1 MDARMKIIIAV
12 FLLVIVFYFLQF
24 MLEFVK
30 KKEHFTSSYF
40 DDAENYEDKRR
51 VEHFAEDAPKAPAA
65 SAPKPPEPSENNKPY
80 ELRIFILDE
89 IEKLNISD
97 KTIKGNVME
106 TLFSETTMKELE
118 GMTKD
123 QRIAKV
129 KAVYDSSKKTEAPAA
144 PAKQSYDNMPTTGQG
159 KVAQESA
166 PKDHFI
172 EESIKSYFSNT
183 VEEPKEPVQSPAKKE
198 KFDDSGFH
206 TKVQKAS
213 EKLDVVI
220 DNLKEMKGLLSGKES
235 YVGPD
240 PPKLPKDPFLVEGFE
255 NIRAYAY
262 Y

>member
-1 MDARMKIIIAV
+1 MKIIIAV

-24 MLEFVK
+24 MLEFLK

-40 DDAENYEDKRR
+40 DDSENYEDRR
-51 VEHFAEDAPKAPAA
+51 SVEHFEEAAPKAAPKAPE
-65 SAPKPPEPSENNKPY
+65 SNENSKPY

-106 TLFSETTMKELE
+106 ALFSETTMKEMD
-118 GMTKD
+118 GMTKE

-129 KAVYDSSKKTEAPAA
+129 KAVYDISNKAAPAA
-144 PAKQSYDNMPTTGQG
+144 APAATPAAKPATTGEG
-159 KVAQESA
+159 KVKQEVK
-166 PKDHFI
+166 KDHFI

-183 VEEPKEPVQSPAKKE
+183 VEEPNEPTQKEQYN
-198 KFDDSGFH
+198 DGGLQ

-220 DNLKEMKGLLSGKES
+220 DNLKEMKGILSGKENYS
-235 YVGPD
+235 GPEI
-240 PPKLPKDPFLVEGFE
+240 PKMPKDPFLVEGFE
-255 NIRAYAY
+255 NIRGYAY

>member
-24 MLEFVK
+24 MLEFLK

-40 DDAENYEDKRR
+40 DDSENYEDRR
-51 VEHFAEDAPKAPAA
+51 SVEHFEEAAPKAAEAAKPAEAPKAPE
-65 SAPKPPEPSENNKPY
+65 SSENSKPY

-106 TLFSETTMKELE
+106 ALFSETTMKEME
-118 GMTKD
+118 SMSKE

-129 KAVYDSSKKTEAPAA
+129 KAVYDISNKAAPAA
-144 PAKQSYDNMPTTGQG
+144 AAPVAKPATTGQG
-159 KVAQESA
+159 KVQQET
-166 PKDHFI
+166 KDHFI

-183 VEEPKEPVQSPAKKE
+183 VEEPNEPTKKE
-198 KFDDSGFH
+198 QYNDGGLQ

-220 DNLKEMKGLLSGKES
+220 DNLKEMKGILSGKENYS
-235 YVGPD
+235 GPEL
-240 PPKLPKDPFLVEGFE
+240 PKMPKDPFLVEGFE
-255 NIRAYAY
+255 NIRGYAY